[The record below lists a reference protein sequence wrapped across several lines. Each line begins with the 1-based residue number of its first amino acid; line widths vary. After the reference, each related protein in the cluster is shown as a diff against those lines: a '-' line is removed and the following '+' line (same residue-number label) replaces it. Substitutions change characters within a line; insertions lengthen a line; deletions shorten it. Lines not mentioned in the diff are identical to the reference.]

1 MSETMLMGEKEVMT
15 ISPVSTSFVA
25 INQLMVPNLKLP
37 RGKLQFNCHENLG
50 KQFSRR
56 QK

>member
-1 MSETMLMGEKEVMT
+1 MLMGEKEVMT

-37 RGKLQFNCHENLG
+37 RGKLQFNCYENLG